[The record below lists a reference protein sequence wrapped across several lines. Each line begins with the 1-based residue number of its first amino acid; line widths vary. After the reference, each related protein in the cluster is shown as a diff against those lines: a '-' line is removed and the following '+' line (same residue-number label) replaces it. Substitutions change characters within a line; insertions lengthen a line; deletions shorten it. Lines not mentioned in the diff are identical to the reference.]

1 MAVSVVL
8 VVERKDHKL
17 YPPSGA
23 LPWPER
29 REAIGLAHAGRCR
42 DHLSYRATQRA
53 LEAAGYRRSIGQ
65 VHHDIHHYACHICQ
79 PEAFD
84 GPPAAE

>member
-1 MAVSVVL
+1 MAISVAL

-29 REAIGLAHAGRCR
+29 RVAIGQAHAGRCR

-53 LEAAGYRRSIGQ
+53 LEAAGYRRSVGQ
-65 VHHDIHHYACHICQ
+65 IHHDVTHYSCAYCD

-84 GPPAAE
+84 GDGA